1 MTDLSHPG
9 STISSV
15 FYVSIVISV
24 LELGSLFQKKTIA
37 RKWGTKS
44 RIITA
49 DHLSVQAAFF
59 PCFQQ
64 LLLVNFPRSLREKL
78 IFISQETSA
87 ECGTMS
93 RIKNWKSEK
102 TAITFS
108 NNNFVVVFIG
118 IRWNTQTKVTS
129 KLMASL

>member
-9 STISSV
+9 STTSSV
-15 FYVSIVISV
+15 FYVSIVMSI
-24 LELGSLFQKKTIA
+24 LELGSVFQKKIIVW
-37 RKWGTKS
+37 KWRTKS
-44 RIITA
+44 RIVTA
-49 DHLSVQAAFF
+49 DSLSVHSVFF

-64 LLLVNFPRSLREKL
+64 LVLVNFPRRLREKL

-87 ECGTMS
+87 ECSHMS

-118 IRWNTQTKVTS
+118 IKWNTQTKVTF
-129 KLMASL
+129 KLTASL